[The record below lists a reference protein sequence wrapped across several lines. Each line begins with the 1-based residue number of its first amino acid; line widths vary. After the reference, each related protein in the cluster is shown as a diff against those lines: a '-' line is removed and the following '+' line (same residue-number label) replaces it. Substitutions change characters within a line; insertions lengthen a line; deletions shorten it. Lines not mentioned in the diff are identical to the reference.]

1 MIVFLHIKIKIVFKF
16 SSVDK
21 WNQWSPKT
29 VNVARRLIALSGSKV
44 MSVSNRKHIQK
55 ILKPIWGNEQFVI
68 LASAT
73 HYKILCIQTELESKK
88 KIENL
93 KKKHAHPTDVCVFV
107 LYCVWVRQ
115 RIQLSSV
122 RLLLLCVVYNIVLY
136 VDKLIIIWRTVT
148 GICTA

>member
-88 KIENL
+88 KNRKF
-93 KKKHAHPTDVCVFV
+93 KKKTRAPHRC
-107 LYCVWVRQ
+107 LC
-115 RIQLSSV
+115 I
-122 RLLLLCVVYNIVLY
+122 CVVLCMSAPTNSIEFGSVVVVMCRL
-136 VDKLIIIWRTVT
+136 
-148 GICTA
+148 